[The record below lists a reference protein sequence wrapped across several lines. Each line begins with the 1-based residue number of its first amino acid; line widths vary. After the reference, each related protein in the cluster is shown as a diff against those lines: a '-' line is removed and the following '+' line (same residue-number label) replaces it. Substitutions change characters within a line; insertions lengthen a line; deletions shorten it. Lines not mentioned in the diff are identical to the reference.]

1 MRQPTAGAVTAT
13 EHRGAT
19 VLVVVVD
26 GWTSDDVVVV
36 LVVAVCGATLLV
48 VVLVGA
54 PVVLEVDVLEVVSG
68 GCEVVVVVV
77 TPGPSNVAVYVV
89 STWGVLMVW
98 ACAPPSDQESNV
110 FALCG
115 DGASMVRITPTTP
128 TTSAGVAIGWPSSVS
143 SSPGGLVS
151 KCIVAVSGWTSTTA
165 SPVRPTESVAR
176 RKTRYHT
183 LADVSP
189 SVAVVNCWGEPTR
202 SSTYG

>member
-1 MRQPTAGAVTAT
+1 MRQPTAWAVTAT
-13 EHRGAT
+13 EHRGPT

-26 GWTSDDVVVV
+26 GWTGEDVVMV

-54 PVVLEVDVLEVVSG
+54 LIVLEV
-68 GCEVVVVVV
+68 EVVVVA
-77 TPGPSNVAVYVV
+77 PGPSNVAVYVV

-98 ACAPPSDQESNV
+98 TCVPPSDQESNV
-110 FALCG
+110 FAPCG

-128 TTSAGVAIGWPSSVS
+128 STSAGVAMGWPSSVS
-143 SSPGGLVS
+143 PSPGGLVS